1 MAEQNPI
8 KYSDLISPDD
18 SIEKLIGQLENLQT
32 AYEGMASSVQQRAA
46 SIASSLKT
54 VSGATEQGRR
64 STKDASDEAS
74 RLEKAYKQLDAAL
87 GQNAKEIARLN
98 EIKREANNYNKNM
111 VKLGGEEIKTREQI
125 AQATYNQLSAQ
136 YSLNKAYIN
145 SLNAEEREIKAN
157 KDLIKTTNDIYE
169 QMKKLQEATGK
180 YSLNV
185 GNYTNSISQAIGMN
199 SKWYQGLQQVATLT
213 EGGLANGLKT
223 AGAAVGTLGKQLLA
237 LLANPIVATI
247 AAIAAAFMALA
258 KGIST
263 SEENTN
269 ALARVLAPFKRILE
283 GVLNVLQ
290 SAATYVLKVAEGFE
304 GMAMKAAKLLE
315 KLPLVGNAIG
325 SVNRALEKNIALEKE
340 KQALQKDG
348 RELTKQE
355 AKLEWE
361 SAVLRRKAAQTNDP
375 REQEAL
381 LNKAIR
387 KEKERAEMRIDYTQR
402 ELNVLREKAKQSQ
415 NDSALNDEIAQ
426 KEAELYRLRAQEEQ
440 RTLRMVRQVQTARN
454 KMNKENSGGGST
466 NTGASDVDLA
476 KQRLEEQRKIEDARI
491 ALIDDANL
499 RERMTIIASYERKIE
514 DLQGNAE
521 YIQQMTLLLEQQ
533 KQSKLA
539 DLLEKEAKQQEDA
552 EKKKKDA
559 QVKVIQ
565 DAEKA
570 REAAVKAAEKQ
581 INDAYDLDVS
591 IADLEA
597 SENKKTQMRL
607 EAEKKRMAA
616 LLALYE
622 KDGKMLTET
631 ELQILRN
638 GMALVNQEIE
648 KNTKNRDV
656 YDMLGLN
663 LNDEQKQAMTDS
675 FNFALDQLS
684 SYIDAWV
691 QAADQKAQLAQK
703 EVEHARSVV
712 DAEIEARNKGYASNV
727 AEAQRELELAKQTQ
741 RKALQEKQKAQR
753 AQQALDSI
761 TQASSLVTAS
771 AEIWKSFAGLGPF
784 GVAAAVAA
792 IALMWGSFAAAK
804 IKAAQLTRGNTEEY
818 GEGTVE
824 LLQGGSHQSGNDI
837 DLGRKAD
844 GTRRRAEGGEFFAV
858 INKRNSRKFREVI
871 PSVIGSLNDGTF
883 AEKYMQSY
891 DGGGVAVS
899 VQSEPT
905 DIRGL
910 SSDVRRIREQGE
922 TSSYFDG
929 NGNEIIRYKNVKR
942 IVKS

>member
-8 KYSDLISPDD
+8 KYSDLIAPDD
-18 SIEKLIGQLENLQT
+18 SIEKLIGQLENLQST
-32 AYEGMASSVQQRAA
+32 YESMANSIQQRAVA
-46 SIASSLKT
+46 ISSSLKT
-54 VSGATEQGRR
+54 VSGATEVGRR

-74 RLEKAYKQLDAAL
+74 RLEKAYKQLDVAL

-199 SKWYQGLQQVATLT
+199 SRWYQGLQQVATLT

-223 AGAAVGTLGKQLLA
+223 AGAAVGALGKQLLA

-263 SEENTN
+263 SEENTW
-269 ALARVLAPFKRILE
+269 ALQRVLAPFERVLT
-283 GVLNVLQ
+283 GVVSVLQ
-290 SAATYVLKVAEGFE
+290 DAAGFLLKCVE
-304 GMAMKAAKLLE
+304 GMEGLAMGASRLME
-315 KLPLVGNAIG
+315 KLPLVGGAFKK
-325 SVNRALEKNIALEKE
+325 VNDELQKNIELTKAKQELDKAQRESTVHIAMLERNVAKYRADAAKTEDPARRAQLMKMAIKTEESIMGERLRLAREDVRIKEEQAKQDQNDTKANEELAQARARLFNVEKDYYQSTIRLNKQLTNSE
-340 KQALQKDG
+340 KQA
-348 RELTKQE
+348 
-355 AKLEWE
+355 
-361 SAVLRRKAAQTNDP
+361 
-375 REQEAL
+375 
-381 LNKAIR
+381 NKP
-387 KEKERAEMRIDYTQR
+387 T
-402 ELNVLREKAKQSQ
+402 
-415 NDSALNDEIAQ
+415 
-426 KEAELYRLRAQEEQ
+426 
-440 RTLRMVRQVQTARN
+440 
-454 KMNKENSGGGST
+454 GGGKT
-466 NTGASDVDLA
+466 DTGVDLA

-499 RERMTIIASYERKIE
+499 RERMTIIASYDRKIE
-514 DLQGNAE
+514 DLKGNAE
-521 YIQQMTLLLEQQ
+521 YVQQMTILLEQQ

-539 DLLEKEAKQQEDA
+539 DLFEKEAKQQEDA

-559 QVKVIQ
+559 QVKAIQ

-581 INDAYDLDVS
+581 INDTYDLDVS

-607 EAEKKRMAA
+607 EAEKKRLAA
-616 LLALYE
+616 LIALYE
-622 KDGKMLTET
+622 KDGKTLTDT

-638 GMALVNQEIE
+638 GMALVDKEIA
-648 KNTKNRDV
+648 KNKKGRDV
-656 YDMLGLN
+656 YDMLGLS
-663 LNDEQKQAMTDS
+663 LDDDQKQAVADS
-675 FNFALDQLS
+675 FSFAIDQLN
-684 SYIDAWV
+684 SYLDAWV
-691 QAADQKAQLAQK
+691 QAAERKSQLAEK
-703 EVEHARSVV
+703 EVENAQNAL
-712 DAEIEARNKGYASNV
+712 DAEREARAQGYASNV
-727 AEAQRELELAKQTQ
+727 AQAQRDLDLAKKTQ
-741 RKALQEKQKAQR
+741 QKALAEQERAQKAQEMM
-753 AQQALDSI
+753 ATVQQATNLIS
-761 TQASSLVTAS
+761 AS
-771 AEIWKSFAGLGPF
+771 ALIWSQLGFPW
-784 GVAAAVAA
+784 AIPA
-792 IALMWGSFAAAK
+792 IAIMWGSFAAAK
-804 IKAAQLTRGNTEEY
+804 IKAMQVTRSGSEQY

-837 DLGRKAD
+837 DLGRKKD

-858 INKRNSRKFREVI
+858 INKRNSRKYRDVI

-883 AEKYMQSY
+883 AQKYMKAY
-891 DGGGVAVS
+891 DGGGMS
-899 VQSEPT
+899 VMVESQSP
-905 DIRGL
+905 DLRGL
-910 SSDVRRIREQGE
+910 SNDVKTIREQGE
-922 TSSYFDG
+922 TRTYSDAQG
-929 NGNEIIRYKNVKR
+929 THIIHKNLHR
-942 IVKS
+942 IILN

>member
-18 SIEKLIGQLENLQT
+18 SIERLIKQLENLQST
-32 AYEGMASSVQQRAA
+32 YEGMASSIQQRAA
-46 SIASSLKT
+46 AVAASLRT
-54 VSGATEQGRR
+54 VSGATSQGQQT
-64 STKDASDEAS
+64 TKKASEDADKLA
-74 RLEKAYKQLDAAL
+74 KAYRDLAFAESE
-87 GQNAKEIARLN
+87 NAKKLAELKLAQ
-98 EIKREANNYNKNM
+98 KEANDLNKLTIKLNQSAEGSYN
-111 VKLGGEEIKTREQI
+111 
-125 AQATYNQLSAQ
+125 ALSAQ
-136 YSLNKAYIN
+136 YSINKIYLNNMTK
-145 SLNAEEREIKAN
+145 EERENTEAGRKLEKETKA
-157 KDLIKTTNDIYE
+157 IYDE
-169 QMKKLQEATGK
+169 MNRLQQATGK
-180 YSLNV
+180 MSLNV
-185 GNYTNSISQAIGMN
+185 GNYTNSINSAIGVN
-199 SKWYQGLQQVATLT
+199 TKWYQGLQQIATLT

-223 AGAAVGTLGKQLLA
+223 AGAAVGTFGKQLLA

-269 ALARVLAPFKRILE
+269 TLARVLAPFKRILE

-290 SAATYVLKVAEGFE
+290 SAATFVLKVAEGFE
-304 GMAMKAAKLLE
+304 DMAMKGAKLLE

-355 AKLEWE
+355 AKLEYE
-361 SAVLRRKAAQTNDP
+361 IAVLRRKAAQTNNP
-375 REQEAL
+375 KEQKAL

-387 KEKERAEMRIDYTQR
+387 KEKEQSEMRVNYIQR

-415 NDSALNDEIAQ
+415 NDSELNDKIAE
-426 KEAELYRLRAQEEQ
+426 KEAELWRA
-440 RTLRMVRQVQTARN
+440 RTQAETRSLRMVRQVATAQN
-454 KMNKENSGGGST
+454 KIDKGLSGGDGGKID
-466 NTGASDVDLA
+466 TGVDLA

-491 ALIDDANL
+491 ALVDDANL
-499 RERMTIIASYERKIE
+499 RERMTIIASYNRKIE
-514 DLQGNAE
+514 DLEGNAE
-521 YIQQMTLLLEQQ
+521 YIEQMTLLLEQQ

-559 QVKVIQ
+559 QVKAIQ

-607 EAEKKRMAA
+607 EAEKKRLAA

-622 KDGKMLTET
+622 KDGKKLTDT

-638 GMALVNQEIE
+638 GMTLVDQEIE
-648 KNTKNRDV
+648 KNKKGRDLF
-656 YDMLGLN
+656 DALGFN
-663 LNDEQKQAMTDS
+663 LDDDQKQTISDTFS
-675 FNFALDQLS
+675 FAIDQLN
-684 SYIDAWV
+684 SYLDAWV
-691 QAADQKAQLAQK
+691 QAAEQKAQLAAK
-703 EVEHARSVV
+703 DVENAQNVL
-712 DAEIEARNKGYASNV
+712 DAEREARAQGYASNV
-727 AEAQRELELAKQTQ
+727 AQAQKELDLAKKNQQ
-741 RKALQEKQKAQR
+741 KALAEQQRAQKAQE
-753 AQQALDSI
+753 AIATVQQATNLISATALIFSQFGNPFVSI
-761 TQASSLVTAS
+761 PLVS
-771 AEIWKSFAGLGPF
+771 
-784 GVAAAVAA
+784 
-792 IALMWGSFAAAK
+792 LMWGAFAAAK
-804 IKAAQLTRGNTEEY
+804 IKAMQVTRQGVEEY

-837 DLGRKAD
+837 DLGRKKD

-858 INKRNSRKFREVI
+858 INKRNSRKFRDII
-871 PSVIGSLNDGTF
+871 PSVIGALNDGTF
-883 AEKYMQSY
+883 AQKYMKAY
-891 DGGGVAVS
+891 DGGGMS
-899 VQSEPT
+899 VMVDNQSP
-905 DIRGL
+905 DLRGL
-910 SSDVRRIREQGE
+910 SSDVKTIREQGE
-922 TSSYFDG
+922 TRTYSDAQG
-929 NGNEIIRYKNVKR
+929 THIIHKNLHR
-942 IVKS
+942 IILN